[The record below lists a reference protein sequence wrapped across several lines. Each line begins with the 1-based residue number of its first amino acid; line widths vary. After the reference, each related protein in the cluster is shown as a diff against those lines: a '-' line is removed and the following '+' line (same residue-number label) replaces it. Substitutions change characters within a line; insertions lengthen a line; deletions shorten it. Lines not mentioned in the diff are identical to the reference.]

1 MKKKRTFITL
11 AVLIAV
17 LVLGV
22 GYAAVSKNLVI
33 TGTLNATVDTSNFVV
48 EFTKAENAVNLT
60 GTPSASGTS
69 ATFVV
74 DGSKMKTKGDT
85 ASVVFTITNNTTDT
99 VNLSAQLSDAVIDQ
113 IDNSKF
119 TVTASDLSGEVL
131 APGDTATTTVTVTLK
146 ETPIE
151 AISNETVTVTYTATA
166 VQPTA

>member
-33 TGTLNATVDTSNFVV
+33 TGTLNATVDDTKFVV
-48 EFTKAENAVNLT
+48 EFTKADKAVNLT

-74 DGSKMKTKGDT
+74 DGSQMTTKGDT
-85 ASVVFTITNNTTDT
+85 ASVEFTITNNTATD
-99 VNLSAQLSDAVIDQ
+99 VNLSAQLSKAVIEQ

-119 TVTASDLSGEVL
+119 TVTASDLSSKVL
-131 APGDTATTTVTVTLK
+131 APGATATTTVTVTLK
-146 ETPIE
+146 ETPTE

>member
-22 GYAAVSKNLVI
+22 GYAAVTKDLVI
-33 TGTLNATVDTSNFVV
+33 TGTLNATVDNTKFVV
-48 EFTKAENAVNLT
+48 AFTKADKAVNLT
-60 GTPSASGTS
+60 GTPSASGLAAS
-69 ATFVV
+69 FVV
-74 DGSKMKTKGDT
+74 DGSKMTTKGAT
-85 ASVVFTITNNTTDT
+85 ASVEFTITNNTTTD
-99 VNLSAQLSDAVIDQ
+99 VNLSAELSDAVIDQ
-113 IDNSKF
+113 IDGSKF
-119 TVTASDLSGEVL
+119 IVTASDLSGETL
-131 APGDTATTTVTVTLK
+131 APGASTTTTVTVALK